1 MTFDLS
7 RAPDSFREI
16 ADVIGTE
23 KTFQLIGQ
31 LPRCKTKK
39 QTHVILYVPKKI
51 KSDHAL
57 AKIIGVELA
66 TKLVEAFGGEILYP
80 PICHDHYLTF
90 RNKAVIDMVKR
101 GASQKAVAWSF
112 DMSDRQVRN
121 ILKKATSER
130 DPEIPQ
136 EEP

>member
-23 KTFQLIGQ
+23 NTFQLIGQ

-57 AKIIGVELA
+57 AKIIGIELA

-80 PICHDHYLTF
+80 PLCHDHYLTF
-90 RNKAVIDMVKR
+90 RNKAIIDMVNR
-101 GASQKAVAWSF
+101 GFSIKAVAWSF
-112 DMSDRQVRN
+112 DMSGRMIRN
-121 ILKKATSER
+121 IIKKSTSER
-130 DPEIPQ
+130 GLEIPQ
-136 EEP
+136 E